1 MEDFIILVI
10 NPGGTSTK
18 IALFNGDKEILRENL
33 VHSGNSEDI
42 KVRERAVQD
51 FLNRH
56 LPDLGGKLDA
66 IVTRGGPMKPL
77 PSGTFRITEKM
88 IADIKA
94 GRVQASHISHIAPIM
109 GYELGE
115 EMGIPAFTVDPVSVD
130 EMTDIA
136 RISGFPEVERKS
148 LCHSLNTKAIA
159 RRAGKDL
166 GKSYKAFNFVIAH
179 LGSGI
184 SVSAH
189 KRGKMIDTTNANEE
203 APFSAQRAGTVPTI
217 SLIERIFEKGYEKKE
232 IEKKLLKKS
241 GLLGYLGTDDL
252 REVEKRVD
260 EGDKKANLVFNA
272 LAYQISKSIG
282 EMTVALKGEV
292 DAILITGG
300 MAYST
305 QLVDKIKEYTEFIA
319 PLYAYPGEDEMR
331 ALAEGG
337 LRILRKEEEEE
348 VY

>member
-18 IALFNGDKEILRENL
+18 IALFKGDREVLRENL
-33 VHSGNSEDI
+33 AHSGNSEDI
-42 KVRERAVQD
+42 EEREKAVQD
-51 FLNRH
+51 FLDKH
-56 LPDLGGKLDA
+56 LPSLGNKLDA

-77 PSGTFRITEKM
+77 PSGTFRITAQMVE
-88 IADIKA
+88 DIKA
-94 GRVQASHISHIAPIM
+94 GKVQAKHISHIAPIM
-109 GYELGE
+109 GYEMGKR
-115 EMGIPAFTVDPVSVD
+115 MGIPAFTVDPVSVD
-130 EMTDIA
+130 EMEDIA

-159 RRAGKDL
+159 RKAGKEL
-166 GKSYKAFNFVIAH
+166 GKSYKDFNFIVAH

-189 KRGKMIDTTNANEE
+189 RKGKMIDTTNANEE
-203 APFSAQRAGTVPTI
+203 APFSAQRAGTVPSV
-217 SLIERIFEKGYEKKE
+217 SLIEHIFKKE
-232 IEKKLLKKS
+232 YSAQEIERILIKKS

-252 REVEKRVD
+252 REVEKRIKN
-260 EGDKKANLVFNA
+260 GDKKAKLIFDA

-282 EMTVALKGEV
+282 EMAVALKGDV

-300 MAYST
+300 MAYSELLT
-305 QLVDKIKEYTEFIA
+305 NKIKEYTSFIA
-319 PLYAYPGEDEMR
+319 DIHIYPGEDEMR
-331 ALAEGG
+331 ALVEGG
-337 LRILRKEEEEE
+337 LRVLRKEEEEA

>member
-1 MEDFIILVI
+1 MEDFTILVI

-18 IALFNGDKEILRENL
+18 IALFNGDNEILRENL
-33 VHSGNSEDI
+33 IHTDNSEDI
-42 KVRERAVQD
+42 KARETAVKN
-51 FLNRH
+51 FLNKH
-56 LPDLGGKLDA
+56 LPDISRKLDA
-66 IVTRGGPMKPL
+66 IITRGGPMKPL

-88 IADIKA
+88 IKDIKA
-94 GRVQASHISHIAPIM
+94 GRVQANHISHIAPIM

-130 EMTDIA
+130 EMEDIA
-136 RISGFPEVERKS
+136 RISGFPDVERKS

-159 RRAGKDL
+159 RKAGKDL
-166 GKSYKAFNFVIAH
+166 GKSYKDFNFVIAH

-189 KRGKMIDTTNANEE
+189 CKGKMIDTTNANEE
-203 APFSAQRAGTVPTI
+203 APFSAQRAGTVPSV
-217 SLIERIFEKGYEKKE
+217 SLLEKVFEKGYKKKE
-232 IEKKLLKKS
+232 IEKILIKKS

-252 REVEKRVD
+252 REVEKKIKS
-260 EGDKKANLVFNA
+260 GDKKAKLVFNA

-282 EMTVALKGEV
+282 EMAVALKGEV

-300 MAYST
+300 MGYSKLLT
-305 QLVDKIKEYTEFIA
+305 DKIKAYTEFIA
-319 PLYAYPGEDEMR
+319 PLYVYPGEDEMR

-337 LRILRKEEEEE
+337 LRVLRKEEAEEI
-348 VY
+348 Y

>member
-18 IALFNGDKEILRENL
+18 IALFKGDREVLRENL
-33 VHSGNSEDI
+33 VHSVNSEDI
-42 KVRERAVQD
+42 EEREKAVQD
-51 FLNRH
+51 FLDKH
-56 LPDLGGKLDA
+56 LPSLGNKLDA

-77 PSGTFRITEKM
+77 PSGTFRITTQMVE
-88 IADIKA
+88 DIKA
-94 GRVQASHISHIAPIM
+94 GKVQAKHISHIAPIM
-109 GYELGE
+109 GYEMGKR
-115 EMGIPAFTVDPVSVD
+115 MGIPAFTVDPVSVD
-130 EMTDIA
+130 EMEDIA

-166 GKSYKAFNFVIAH
+166 GKSYMAFNFVVAH

-189 KRGKMIDTTNANEE
+189 KKGKMIDTTNANEE

-217 SLIERIFEKGYEKKE
+217 SLIERIFEEGYEKEE
-232 IEKKLLKKS
+232 IEKMLLKKS

-252 REVEKRVD
+252 REVEKRMQQ
-260 EGDKKANLVFNA
+260 GDKKAHLIFSA
-272 LAYQISKSIG
+272 LTYQISKSIG

-300 MAYST
+300 MAYSK

-319 PLYAYPGEDEMR
+319 PLYVYPGEDEMK

-337 LRILRKEEEEE
+337 LRVLRNEEEEE